1 MERLEEIETRIE
13 ELNEELERVE
23 GTPTEIY
30 TRIVGYYRSLKNWN
44 RGKREEYNHRVT
56 FRPNQNAEHEGGTAA
71 AVGETQPLLQQLEID
86 AVAAT
91 ALAVDA
97 EEAPLEDSA
106 APIQSYTYF
115 YREHCPNCPPVRSFV
130 EQLPFRGTMID
141 VDTGDGMQQAINHQ
155 ILSTPT
161 VILMD
166 NHGQEVAQAG
176 SVEQL
181 RTILETAG

>member
-1 MERLEEIETRIE
+1 MERLQEIDTRIQD
-13 ELNEELERVE
+13 LTEELERVE

-56 FRPNQNAEHEGGTAA
+56 FRPNQNTHRDADPDPGRAA
-71 AVGETQPLLQQLEID
+71 AQRVRGQ
-86 AVAAT
+86 
-91 ALAVDA
+91 
-97 EEAPLEDSA
+97 EERASSFTHPRNIEGTPDHASG

-115 YREHCPNCPPVRSFV
+115 YREHCPNCPPVRSYV
-130 EQLPFRGTMID
+130 EQLPIRGTMVD
-141 VDTGDGMQQAINHQ
+141 VDTGNGMQEAINHQ

-166 NHGQEVAQAG
+166 SRGYEVAQAG

-181 RTILETAG
+181 RTILESAG